1 MVYSKNNRIFWG
13 ILFLICFV
21 GIILTSKDMFFI
33 YFFTIASGFVFSI
46 DYYNIK
52 KHYDPNR
59 KNIVA
64 LTRWH
69 IYANAAQ
76 WIFWIAVLYILF
88 ISERSIGYKAFI
100 IVDLFIVA
108 TFASLKYKKQRDC

>member
-1 MVYSKNNRIFWG
+1 MVYGKINRTFWG
-13 ILFLICFV
+13 ILFLISFI
-21 GIILTSKDMFFI
+21 GIISTTKDMFFL
-33 YFFTIASGFVFSI
+33 YFFTLSSGFVFSI

-52 KHYDPNR
+52 KHYDLKR

-64 LTRWH
+64 LTKWH

-100 IVDLFIVA
+100 IGDLFIVA
-108 TFASLKYKKQRDC
+108 TFASIKFKKQRDY